1 MTKRFGE
8 KITEGKTKKIYQHYP
23 GEVLILSKDAVT
35 AGNGARHEV
44 IRGKGHLVNEFALRF
59 FKVLNRYHIP
69 NAFRR
74 RRDSESFVAAL
85 CQMVKLEIV
94 VRFESDPEG
103 SYQKRHPTMPASHPF
118 KKPVIELFLKT
129 SQRKWEG
136 RDLPCDDPLVEPVRT
151 KSGKYGVFLPNVPLK
166 DQPSSLFVITP
177 GEMGLRKDSDME
189 VIRDLSLSAATAFRE
204 ALASVRVKLIDFK
217 MEVGYTPDGDL
228 VIADL
233 VSPDE
238 CRMVTDISKQG
249 FRKGDSNEV
258 VLAKYALAAALSHDF
273 Q

>member
-1 MTKRFGE
+1 MSKRNGK
-8 KITEGKTKKIYQHYP
+8 KIAEGKTKILYQWNAVP
-23 GEVLILSKDAVT
+23 AEVRIKSKDDT
-35 AGNGARHEV
+35 TSGNGTRREV
-44 IRGKGHLVNEFALRF
+44 IRSKGRLVNAFACDF
-59 FKVLNRYHIP
+59 FEVLNRYHVP
-69 NAFRR
+69 NAFRGR
-74 RRDSESFVAAL
+74 HDSVSFIAAL

-103 SYQKRHPTMPASHPF
+103 SYQKRHPTMPASRPF

-129 SQRKWEG
+129 SGKKWEVH
-136 RDLPCDDPLVEPVRT
+136 DLPCDDPLVLHGR
-151 KSGKYGVFLPNVPLK
+151 KGLYGVFLPDVPVSEQ
-166 DQPSSLFVITP
+166 DPLFRITV
-177 GEMGLRKDSDME
+177 GEMGLRDDGDMDVLKDL
-189 VIRDLSLSAATAFRE
+189 VLSAATAFRE
-204 ALASVRVKLIDFK
+204 ALLSVRVKLIDFK

-249 FRKGDSNEV
+249 FRKGDSSEV